1 MSGPLQGLK
10 VIEFGG
16 IGPGPFCAMMLSD
29 MGADVIRLDR
39 KADKGKDRGQG
50 VFLASGRRSVLHR
63 GRRSLAVDLK
73 SPDDVQRVLAL
84 VEGADAIIEGFRPGV
99 MERLG
104 LGPDALLARN
114 PRLVY
119 GRMTGWGQDGP
130 LSQAAGHDINYI
142 ALSGAL
148 SMIGRAE
155 GGPAAPPAMVGD
167 LGGGGMMLA
176 FGIVCALLEARTSG
190 QGQVVEAA
198 VADGAAPLTSI
209 DCDVQAK
216 GL

>member
-1 MSGPLQGLK
+1 MPGPLQGLK

-39 KADKGKDRGQG
+39 KADKGKDRGSPG
-50 VFLASGRRSVLHR
+50 FLASGRRSVLHR
-63 GRRSLAVDLK
+63 GRRSVAVDLK
-73 SPDDVQRVLAL
+73 DPAHRDKVLAMID
-84 VEGADAIIEGFRPGV
+84 GADAVIEGYRPGV
-99 MERLG
+99 LERLG
-104 LGPDALLARN
+104 LGPDVLLARN
-114 PRLVY
+114 PRLVI

-130 LSQAAGHDINYI
+130 LAQAAGHDINYI

-148 SMIGRAE
+148 AAIGRKE

-176 FGIVCALLEARTSG
+176 FGIVCAVLARD
-190 QGQVVEAA
+190 AA
-198 VADGAAPLTSI
+198 
-209 DCDVQAK
+209 
-216 GL
+216 